1 MSSSPKLPP
10 GLVPVVPYRLLE
22 FHEGALFIGIIVSIF
37 FFGIT
42 TTQTWYYF
50 QHYPKDP
57 RKLKTLVG
65 ALWIIELIH
74 AVMSIHA
81 IYWYFALNYS
91 NPSALGVSI
100 WSANL
105 TLLTSALITLIAH
118 VFFAWRVYIVNERPQ
133 ILAAIA
139 SSGMSSKAEFMDV
152 IGAEMVSNT
161 AFTTTTVALSFVGG
175 TFAKFPKEIAPISST
190 ALALAVFADISIASS
205 LAFYLHRNRSGF
217 KKCITPFD
225 SSDSVVTYY
234 ASSRTNYLINKLIF
248 WAMNTG
254 ALTSLVSL
262 TVLFT
267 SEFSKDLIFLA
278 IFEVVGTVYAN
289 SLLATLNIRAI
300 TRGQVL
306 TEAGG
311 SLELGSVQTT
321 SSNSLSFR
329 PGTVDQSKTMIF
341 SKGSANSTQTQR
353 DFQFRDPSQTHI
365 TIHTEEHTDK
375 ADLIV

>member
-190 ALALAVFADISIASS
+190 ALALAR
-205 LAFYLHRNRSGF
+205 YLHCKLPS
-217 KKCITPFD
+217 ILSP
-225 SSDSVVTYY
+225 S
-234 ASSRTNYLINKLIF
+234 TNYLINKLIF